1 MNKNKWLRWLKK
13 KYLSTKNIKGK
24 NKKKMNKKTS
34 INQPKLT

>member
-1 MNKNKWLRWLKK
+1 MTTMTKK

-24 NKKKMNKKTS
+24 NRKKMNKKTS